1 MMTIIRKKKNT
12 TIRKYRGIN
21 LSAPVFN
28 DFYKHLA
35 SVDKTNYQLTVASK
49 KNYTM
54 PLTLVG
60 TAAGIIQP
68 SLKVSKN
75 IKMQY
80 AVFVKEKL
88 KPIMTPEFDQAHK
101 HQCIPK
107 FSKNPITHIKQ
118 IKESIKYYDEDIFS
132 YQESLSKSP
141 NKFELEKEI
150 INIKKKKLQL
160 QQFLAEYKYIFEDIN
175 LQFKA
180 KMNERFMK
188 KTISGILI
196 WSTIGT
202 LAGIVLDKIKEKGST
217 TK

>member
-1 MMTIIRKKKNT
+1 MITIIRKKKNT
-12 TIRKYRGIN
+12 TTRKYRGIN

-28 DFYKHLA
+28 DFYKHLGL
-35 SVDKTNYQLTVASK
+35 VDKTNYQLTVASK

-141 NKFELEKEI
+141 NKFEFEKEI

-160 QQFLAEYKYIFEDIN
+160 QQFLAEYKYIFKDIN
-175 LQFKA
+175 LQFRE
-180 KMNERFMK
+180 KMRKRFMK
-188 KTISGILI
+188 KAISGILI

-202 LAGIVLDKIKEKGST
+202 LVGVALDKI
-217 TK
+217 TKKCSK